1 MKKFI
6 AIVLNFC
13 FLGSC
18 RIGADFFVVGDFGW
32 ARDMQDPDMVFNA
45 MNEVKMNAV
54 PDSNDDAQFILSVGD
69 NLYPMVDEAPT
80 DEEFATVMTLFER
93 AALKNTP
100 VWAVRGNHDCYF
112 EEDFEINKS
121 KEYAQWNMPSLFYKK
136 EV

>member
-1 MKKFI
+1 
-6 AIVLNFC
+6 
-13 FLGSC
+13 
-18 RIGADFFVVGDFGW
+18 
-32 ARDMQDPDMVFNA
+32 MVFNA

-93 AALKNTP
+93 AALKDTP

-121 KEYAQWNMPSLFYKK
+121 KEYAQWNMPSLFYKR